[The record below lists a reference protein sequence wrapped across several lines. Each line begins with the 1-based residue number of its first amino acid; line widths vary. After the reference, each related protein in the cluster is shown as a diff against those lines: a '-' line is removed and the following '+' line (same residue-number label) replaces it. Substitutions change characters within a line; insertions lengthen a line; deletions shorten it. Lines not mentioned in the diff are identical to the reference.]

1 MATVRRFLAV
11 TVAVAAAALALAAP
25 TARAAQPGGVLVI
38 GDSLEELTSPY
49 LSKFLPGIPIT
60 VNAVGGSNSYQILE
74 LFEESYDPSQRVIV
88 FDAGTNDNPSY
99 PQILAENLGKVAAMV
114 GNRCMV
120 VPTIHGL
127 HPGGVDDSGKNR
139 VVAEFA
145 ASRPGTQT
153 PDWQG
158 AVFRHPELMQADN
171 LHPIEAGAEL
181 RARLI
186 AQGVMGCLAY
196 ESGATASSAP
206 SRGPALAQAPAR
218 IPQSHE
224 MERREAA
231 ISRAIG
237 VELLRQVAAR
247 AIAAVL
253 YPEVSSRLGNWH
265 RFVAICAPRDATFC
279 LRCHHGDDE
288 RSMDRRAAR
297 RPDSAGGSWVR
308 SDQRP
313 DRQIRRSSRGPL

>member
-1 MATVRRFLAV
+1 MIVATM
-11 TVAVAAAALALAAP
+11 ALALVALAP
-25 TARAAQPGGVLVI
+25 AARAAPAGGVLVV

-49 LSKFLPGIPIT
+49 LAKFLPGVPLT
-60 VNAVGGSNSYQILE
+60 VNAVGGYNSYQILE

-99 PQILAENLGKVAAMV
+99 PQILAENLGKVAATV

-139 VVAEFA
+139 TVAEFA

-186 AQGVMGCLAY
+186 AQGVMACLAG
-196 ESGATASSAP
+196 GAGASSAP
-206 SRGPALAQAPAR
+206 ARGPALAEAPAR

-224 MERREAA
+224 MERREAE

-237 VELLRQVAAR
+237 IELLRQTTAST
-247 AIAAVL
+247 L
-253 YPEVSSRLGNWH
+253 
-265 RFVAICAPRDATFC
+265 
-279 LRCHHGDDE
+279 
-288 RSMDRRAAR
+288 
-297 RPDSAGGSWVR
+297 AG
-308 SDQRP
+308 
-313 DRQIRRSSRGPL
+313 LL